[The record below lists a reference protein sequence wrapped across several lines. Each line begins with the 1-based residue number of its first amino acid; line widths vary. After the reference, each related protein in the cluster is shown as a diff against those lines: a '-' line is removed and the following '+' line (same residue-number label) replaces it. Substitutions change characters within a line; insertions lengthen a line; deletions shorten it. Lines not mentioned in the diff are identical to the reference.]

1 MNKKISIII
10 PCYNTEKYI
19 DRCLNSVVS
28 QTIGI
33 DHLEVICVDDAS
45 TDSTYEKLLAWE
57 QKYKE
62 NILVIHCKEN
72 GRQGCARNIALSYA
86 TGAYITFLDS
96 DDWMEL
102 DAYEKMYHAMK
113 TYACDIVRCKMIRDP
128 DQINIWTHE
137 QKRDNHDVCIEITD
151 EEERKKLIVSDIM
164 DHLCCNKMYSRDL
177 IFKYNIY
184 FPEKCFYE
192 DIFFGVLH
200 YLYANRIYL
209 LNEKL
214 YHYFINEKS
223 TVMKK
228 EETYHM
234 DRFKVVSKL
243 WEEFKSRNVLSKYQK
258 ELELNF
264 LVHYFLNGIRMLA
277 ICYKHPTLDQFQT
290 ICDGV
295 KTTIP
300 DYQSN
305 PYIQDV
311 LDDMCQLQIALIDKN
326 ISESEFDSLIAL
338 LQKNGTPD
346 SK

>member
-1 MNKKISIII
+1 M
-10 PCYNTEKYI
+10 
-19 DRCLNSVVS
+19 
-28 QTIGI
+28 
-33 DHLEVICVDDAS
+33 
-45 TDSTYEKLLAWE
+45 
-57 QKYKE
+57 
-62 NILVIHCKEN
+62 
-72 GRQGCARNIALSYA
+72 
-86 TGAYITFLDS
+86 
-96 DDWMEL
+96 
-102 DAYEKMYHAMK
+102 
-113 TYACDIVRCKMIRDP
+113 
-128 DQINIWTHE
+128 
-137 QKRDNHDVCIEITD
+137 
-151 EEERKKLIVSDIM
+151 
-164 DHLCCNKMYSRDL
+164 
-177 IFKYNIY
+177 
-184 FPEKCFYE
+184 
-192 DIFFGVLH
+192 
-200 YLYANRIYL
+200 
-209 LNEKL
+209 NEKL